1 MATAAQI
8 TKFSYNPEN
17 LHLSNWMKPVETP
30 QKRGRQGYLV
40 RYYKDIYES
49 ATPWSWELVTQN
61 GVVVASSDILYSSR
75 GNARRSVQRIFNGTV
90 AAEETVEV

>member
-1 MATAAQI
+1 MSAEVINQHNTQMS
-8 TKFSYNPEN
+8 KSVLVNFFDP
-17 LHLSNWMKPVETP
+17 KP

-40 RYYKDIYES
+40 RYYKDIHEN
-49 ATPWSWELVTQN
+49 ATPFSWELVTQN